1 MNHLNQSPSLP
12 FGNTEACG
20 EEDTWSHSETI
31 VLRWE
36 IIWWVLWEDLVKAK
50 SGRGSL
56 TALPPAT
63 RVLLPPG
70 LPLLLNEPLWC
81 LGLSHP
87 RGNLNSMHFKC
98 PIPTEAI
105 TVLESSVRD
114 RPLRPRKRSQKWRTS
129 PTRQGQSLFVFSND
143 TEREG
148 RWGDDLKGQARVHRG
163 ETLTGKRADVIF
175 EKTLGLAG
183 LGHKTG
189 ECPLHVSSLGR
200 GLLPQDL
207 VVRHRLTVRLK
218 GEQQRH

>member
-1 MNHLNQSPSLP
+1 MRNYMVSPVR
-12 FGNTEACG
+12 GR
-20 EEDTWSHSETI
+20 SEG
-31 VLRWE
+31 
-36 IIWWVLWEDLVKAK
+36 KAWQMFFNC
-50 SGRGSL
+50 
-56 TALPPAT
+56 PAPCHQGPSTT
-63 RVLLPPG
+63 RAAPSA
-70 LPLLLNEPLWC
+70 NEPLWC

-129 PTRQGQSLFVFSND
+129 STRQGQSLFVFSND

-189 ECPLHVSSLGR
+189 ECPLHVSSLGC

-207 VVRHRLTVRLK
+207 IVRHRLTVRLK